1 MKKNISL
8 LIAIL
13 AGLSVSSMT
22 MAECPNGLSADEMV
36 DCIVV
41 EGAGGIHPK
50 SVFKKPEARL
60 KSGNISKSETKPN
73 DKQLAK
79 TEK

>member
-1 MKKNISL
+1 MRNNISFI
-8 LIAIL
+8 IAIL
-13 AGLSVSSMT
+13 GSLSFSNMT
-22 MAECPNGLSADEMV
+22 MAECPNNLSADEMV

-50 SVFKKPEARL
+50 SVFKQPEANP
-60 KSGNISKSETKPN
+60 KNISKSDSNKN